1 MAKLARRF
9 YVASSMV
16 WSFAIFFVV
25 LIGVLGG
32 ANYSVLRW
40 AKRAFSLPRRAER
53 AVASVLFGSLAVM
66 MLGRLVDRG
75 GGSNGV
81 IQAFL
86 AAAYAVQLAVLIS
99 AVLLLFVG
107 LGVFAVKL
115 TAKLMPWRVR
125 RPPAPE
131 TAQAGPSPAG
141 PGEVRDDVVPRSIDQ
156 TRPTTPTVPRRSL
169 LIQAA
174 AGSAFLVGSSS
185 SLYGSLIGR
194 HDYTIE
200 ELGVRLPGLSKALDG
215 FSIVQLSDVHVG
227 SFVGDAELEAGFE
240 FVRRAKPDLVVL
252 TGDLIDHDARFAEKL
267 GRFVRR
273 LAPLARE
280 GVAAITG
287 NHDYYAG
294 VLPTVAALERAG
306 ARVLRNA
313 GHVIGGAQGFAL
325 LGVDDVM
332 ARRFDPAEGP
342 NFEAA
347 IRSLPAIDGRH
358 AARDFP
364 RVLLCHNPSYFE
376 RSAGKVELQLSGHTH
391 GGQINVGGL
400 QATEIFMKNGWI
412 SGLYERSGSRLYVN
426 RGFGTAGPPARVG
439 APPEITRVVLTS

>member
-1 MAKLARRF
+1 
-9 YVASSMV
+9 
-16 WSFAIFFVV
+16 V
-25 LIGVLGG
+25 LV
-32 ANYSVLRW
+32 
-40 AKRAFSLPRRAER
+40 
-53 AVASVLFGSLAVM
+53 
-66 MLGRLVDRG
+66 
-75 GGSNGV
+75 
-81 IQAFL
+81 
-86 AAAYAVQLAVLIS
+86 
-99 AVLLLFVG
+99 
-107 LGVFAVKL
+107 
-115 TAKLMPWRVR
+115 
-125 RPPAPE
+125 
-131 TAQAGPSPAG
+131 
-141 PGEVRDDVVPRSIDQ
+141 
-156 TRPTTPTVPRRSL
+156 
-169 LIQAA
+169 QAA

-185 SLYGSLIGR
+185 SLYGSLVGR

-227 SFVGDAELEAGFE
+227 SFVGDAELEAGVE

-252 TGDLIDHDARFAEKL
+252 TGDLIDHDARFAQKL
-267 GRFVRR
+267 GRFASR

-294 VLPTVAALERAG
+294 VVPTVTALERAG

-325 LGVDDVM
+325 LGVDDIM
-332 ARRFDPAEGP
+332 ARRFDPTEGP

-347 IRSLPAIDGRH
+347 VRSLPKIDGRH
-358 AARDFP
+358 AARDLP

-376 RSAGKVELQLSGHTH
+376 RAAGKVELQLSGHTH

-412 SGLYERSGSRLYVN
+412 AGLYERSGSRLYVN

-439 APPEITRVVLTS
+439 APPEITRVVLSSA